1 MASYADVERAA
12 ARLEG
17 HAHRTPVATSRTL
30 DERTGATVFLKCENL
45 QRGGAFKFRGA
56 FNAIAALDEAARRRG
71 VVTFSSGN
79 HGQAIAYAGR
89 LLGAPATIV
98 MPDDAPA
105 MKVAATRGYGAT
117 VVRYDRYSGDRE
129 AIARGLAET
138 EGMTVIP
145 PYDHEDVIAGQG
157 TAAKELVEDVGPLDV
172 MVACLGGGGLLSGT
186 ALSIRAL
193 SPGCRIVGSE
203 PAAGNDGQQSL
214 AKGEIVTIAS
224 PRTIADGA
232 ATTHLGRHTFAVIRR
247 EVDEIVTVGD
257 AQLVDAMRFMAERMK
272 LVVEPTGCLALA
284 AVLSGVVKAHGKR
297 VGVILSGGNVDLAV
311 FAKLLTEG
319 IPTGGLPA

>member
-1 MASYADVERAA
+1 MATFADVQRAA
-12 ARLEG
+12 GRLEG
-17 HAHRTPVATSRTL
+17 VAHRTPVATSRTL
-30 DERTGATVFLKCENL
+30 DQRVGGSIFLKCENL

-56 FNAIAALDEAARRRG
+56 YNAIASLDEAARARG

-79 HGQAIAYAGR
+79 HGQAIAYAGQ

-105 MKVAATRGYGAT
+105 MKVAATQGYGAT
-117 VVRYDRYSGDRE
+117 VVRYDRYTGDRE
-129 AIARGLAET
+129 AIARELADRH
-138 EGMTVIP
+138 GMTVIP
-145 PYDHEDVIAGQG
+145 PYDHEDVLAGQG
-157 TAAKELVEDVGPLDV
+157 TAAKELIEDIGEIDV

-186 ALSIRAL
+186 ALSVRAL
-193 SPGCRIVGSE
+193 SPACRIVGSE

-214 AKGEIVTIAS
+214 AKGEIVTIPA

-232 ATTHLGRHTFAVIRR
+232 ATTHLGQHTFAVIR
-247 EVDEIVTVGD
+247 EDVDEIVTVTD
-257 AQLVDAMRFMAERMK
+257 AQLVEAMRFMAERMK

-284 AVLSGVVKAHGKR
+284 AVLNGCVDVRGKR

-311 FAKLLTEG
+311 FAKFVTQ
-319 IPTGGLPA
+319 GLST